1 MIQFTNLVLQILLTT
16 SFNMQMQEHHMQ
28 DTRDF
33 SNKTRVDWLP
43 KQDRRDFIEK
53 SRVDWFRYEVF
64 KDTQKKLYEPDL
76 ADQFDLDTTHQQIYL
91 SDREMVEVMLGIS
104 DAELKDIEENLH
116 RYRLVKSRSG
126 EDSATPHKLSE
137 VLTQSLQ
144 EITKDDRNLIMCAYL
159 GIIKTGRIW
168 GSFATEFN
176 TARAFYAKKAKSAPS
191 ARDNLRCLI
200 NSNNLL
206 KILQR
211 FIKDNVLN
219 RIFEAGLV
227 DTDIHQAKKCRDVV
241 STVTNVSSG
250 NQNRDDLVQVSFEK
264 IAELGSRIHTPT
276 HKTGATG
283 FIMLDMS
290 NAYNNVKYDFLAHV
304 LKNYL
309 PRIYTDEPDTQT
321 TTADN
326 LANGITR
333 LIRLTKFWDPYIKE
347 ELKRNKGVPQ
357 GCPISADLYI
367 ICMDY
372 IFREIIQR
380 TTKDLDLKLG
390 QDYKLQV
397 YVDDILIE
405 IISAH
410 GFGQAPNL
418 LTLMTEIF
426 TSYHFKLNLVKSC
439 ATANLAVDLALPV
452 ITPSHKYLGI
462 YMESDPKK
470 YIELVEAEFTNR
482 FPRNQKV
489 HTFRAMEDNLDQVF
503 KAKNGQPNHRV
514 ISMVRGKLNYRFTPF
529 AKTNPERRIFLSRQG
544 YPGLA
549 EILWPD
555 RSSE

>member
-1 MIQFTNLVLQILLTT
+1 
-16 SFNMQMQEHHMQ
+16 MQEHQTQ
-28 DTRDF
+28 DTGDF
-33 SNKTRVDWLP
+33 SKT
-43 KQDRRDFIEK
+43 

-76 ADQFDLDTTHQQIYL
+76 ADQFDLDATPQQIYL

-144 EITKDDRNLIMCAYL
+144 EITQDDRNMIMCAYL
-159 GIIKTGRIW
+159 GILKTGRIW
-168 GSFATEFN
+168 RSFATEFN
-176 TARAFYAKKAKSAPS
+176 TARAFYAKKSKSSRS

-241 STVTNVSSG
+241 SALPNVSYG
-250 NQNRDDLVQVSFEK
+250 NGNRDDLVQVSFEK

-309 PRIYTDEPDTQT
+309 SRIYTDESQT
-321 TTADN
+321 AVN

-390 QDYKLQV
+390 RDYKLQV

-410 GFGQAPNL
+410 GFRQAPNL

-439 ATANLAVDLALPV
+439 AAANLAAELSLPV

-470 YIELVEAEFTNR
+470 YIELVEEEFRNR
-482 FPRNQKV
+482 FPRNTNV
-489 HTFRAMEDNLDQVF
+489 HSFREMENNLDQVF
-503 KAKNGQPNHRV
+503 MAKNGQPNHRV
-514 ISMVRGKLNYRFTPF
+514 ISMVRGKLNYRLTPF
-529 AKTNPERRIFLSRQG
+529 AKINPERHMFLSGQG

>member
-1 MIQFTNLVLQILLTT
+1 
-16 SFNMQMQEHHMQ
+16 MQ

-33 SNKTRVDWLP
+33 SEKSRVDWLP
-43 KQDRRDFIEK
+43 KQDTRDFSEK

-64 KDTQKKLYEPDL
+64 KDTQQKLYEPTL
-76 ADQFDLDTTHQQIYL
+76 TDQFDLDATHQQIYL
-91 SDREMVEVMLGIS
+91 SDREMVDVMLGIP
-104 DAELKDIEENLH
+104 DDELKDIEDNLY

-126 EDSATPHKLSE
+126 EDSSTPHKLSDI
-137 VLTQSLQ
+137 LTQSLQ
-144 EITKDDRNLIMCAYL
+144 EITTENKNTIMCAYL
-159 GIIKTGRIW
+159 GIIKTGKIW
-168 GSFATEFN
+168 KSFANEFN
-176 TARAFYAKKAKSAPS
+176 TANAFYKKKSKS
-191 ARDNLRCLI
+191 SRSTRDNLRCLI
-200 NSNNLL
+200 NSHNLL

-219 RIFEAGLV
+219 RIFETGLV
-227 DTDIHQAKKCRDVV
+227 DTDIHQAKKCSEIVNRSLSIL
-241 STVTNVSSG
+241 STNSE
-250 NQNRDDLVQVSFEK
+250 NMDDTVQISFEK
-264 IAELGSRIHTPT
+264 IAELGSRIHKPC
-276 HKTGATG
+276 HRSGETG

-309 PRIYTDEPDTQT
+309 SQIYTNEPGTHTT
-321 TTADN
+321 TTAIN

-410 GFGQAPNL
+410 GFRQAPNL

-439 ATANLAVDLALPV
+439 ATANLAEELALPV

-462 YMESDPKK
+462 YMESNPKK
-470 YIELVEAEFTNR
+470 YIELVEEEFRNR
-482 FPRNQKV
+482 FPRNPKV
-489 HTFRAMEDNLDQVF
+489 HTFKEMEDNLDQVF
-503 KAKNGQPNHRV
+503 MAKNGQPNHRV
-514 ISMVRGKLNYRFTPF
+514 IGMVRGKLNYRFTPF
-529 AKTNPERRIFLSRQG
+529 AKNNPERHIFLSRQG

-555 RSSE
+555 LSSE